1 MTLAKTDAAR
11 RIGDMIQARGVEY
24 ERAIEARREQKRE
37 QERRRKRVA
46 RGRQTSDQ
54 RERESARKRE
64 ARTLLTLEQ
73 REREREQR
81 RSRKKLRPF
90 MAVDGEG
97 GGTDKLGRQN
107 YLLMGSP
114 PT

>member
-46 RGRQTSDQ
+46 RERQTSDQ
-54 RERESARKRE
+54 ASANLPASAKR
-64 ARTLLTLEQ
+64 ARC
-73 REREREQR
+73 
-81 RSRKKLRPF
+81 
-90 MAVDGEG
+90 
-97 GGTDKLGRQN
+97 
-107 YLLMGSP
+107 
-114 PT
+114 